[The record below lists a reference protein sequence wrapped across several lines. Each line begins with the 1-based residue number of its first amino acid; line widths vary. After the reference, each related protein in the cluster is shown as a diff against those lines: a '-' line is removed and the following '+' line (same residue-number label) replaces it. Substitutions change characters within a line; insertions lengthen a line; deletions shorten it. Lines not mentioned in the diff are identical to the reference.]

1 MQRKPERETV
11 DLSGFPDLI
20 VVLLGFKVRSPRA
33 LLALRDVGR
42 GLTAIQ
48 RDPPDGLLAN
58 QSCLFGWNHVGI
70 RQYWRDLDSL
80 EGFTRQNPHA
90 AWWSSFLKDS
100 RNCGFWHETYRAR
113 GGFEA
118 IYVGLPERTGF
129 GTFAPI
135 RKPVG
140 SFMSSRARLEGD
152 AQGRAQ
158 PG

>member
-1 MQRKPERETV
+1 MPNTAGHTLKAFDE
-11 DLSGFPDLI
+11 DL
-20 VVLLGFKVRSPRA
+20 A
-33 LLALRDVGR
+33 A
-42 GLTAIQ
+42 LTAQEFVQ
-48 RDPPDGLLAN
+48 RELLDRLAAR
-58 QSCLFGWNHVGI
+58 LVVEETGDRFVFRHA
-70 RQYWRDLDSL
+70 L
-80 EGFTRQNPHA
+80 TR
-90 AWWSSFLKDS
+90 
-100 RNCGFWHETYRAR
+100 
-113 GGFEA
+113 EA